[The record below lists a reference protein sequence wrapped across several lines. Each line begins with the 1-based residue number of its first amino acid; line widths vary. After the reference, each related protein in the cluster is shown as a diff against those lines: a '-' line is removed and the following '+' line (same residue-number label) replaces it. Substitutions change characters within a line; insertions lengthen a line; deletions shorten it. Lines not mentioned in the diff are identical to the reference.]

1 MRRYQLRTSAP
12 WRAALE
18 RLRAASTVLA
28 SLDTPDPATR
38 AGQRKLEQRARLLA
52 GIAWSSAPE
61 RVRARWREHLPPE
74 PGDVDGW
81 LAAGI
86 VDAVAQR
93 QPGRLDETPDGI
105 TYRQGH
111 AAATI
116 AMLTT
121 VPMFD
126 DPRGEQRPMTDRPR
140 QPTALVS
147 IDDAAREHGLD
158 PQAMQQFLLSG
169 DLSSVP
175 PMARASLYVALCRY
189 IGVDPIERPFLIFS
203 DKGRTVLYAAR
214 SCTSALCR
222 SRGISREL
230 LGVEVKTIGGH
241 EMAVARARATVDE
254 TGRHDE
260 ATGAVPMLQWD
271 KGANRWREPSPD
283 EVANTV
289 MKAETKA
296 KRRAVLDLV
305 GLGIPDES
313 EVATIRGA
321 RTGSLD
327 LSTGEI
333 VIEAGEPKRE
343 RAKSD
348 ATVESRPPAPVQGAQ
363 RDPLARERAELR
375 RGIGQLVAAASKPT
389 DAGRVWAWAS
399 EQLGMPGI
407 EIDHLDE
414 ESLAEARR
422 FVIETSARKATHR
435 KTEAL
440 HHGHRVT
447 ERGEQAGPEHAH
459 LVARILGHAEA
470 LAGLREATVDEVMR
484 AELRPDAAANLGGLV
499 LADLTAIE
507 ATLAALVR
515 EESAP

>member
-1 MRRYQLRTSAP
+1 
-12 WRAALE
+12 
-18 RLRAASTVLA
+18 VLA
-28 SLDTPDPATR
+28 SL
-38 AGQRKLEQRARLLA
+38 
-52 GIAWSSAPE
+52 AWSSAPE

-327 LSTGEI
+327 LSTGDI

-348 ATVESRPPAPVQGAQ
+348 ATVESIR
-363 RDPLARERAELR
+363 
-375 RGIGQLVAAASKPT
+375 AAAARVVSLSVEPTTVEDVIEWACGKVNVPGVDDYKAPEQLAAVERYLAQAADKMAKRPKSSKP
-389 DAGRVWAWAS
+389 A
-399 EQLGMPGI
+399 Q
-407 EIDHLDE
+407 IDHLDE
-414 ESLAEARR
+414 ESEARR
-422 FVIETSARKATHR
+422 FVSETAARKATHR

-447 ERGEQAGPEHAH
+447 EHGEQSSPEHAR

-484 AELRPDAAANLGGLV
+484 AELRPDAAANLGGLA
-499 LADLTAIE
+499 LADLTGIE
-507 ATLAALVR
+507 AALAGTLR